1 MNREFKDAL
10 EDSPVIAA
18 IKDDNGL
25 KECLKSDIQVV
36 FILYGD
42 ICNIADIVDTVKQ
55 AGKMAL
61 VHLDLINGL
70 SAKDVA
76 VDFIKKYTK
85 ADGIISTKPALI
97 KHAGE
102 IGLTSVL
109 RLFVIDSMLTSTIH

>member
-42 ICNIADIVDTVKQ
+42 ICNIADFVRRQVNIRRMKQ
-55 AGKMAL
+55 
-61 VHLDLINGL
+61 N
-70 SAKDVA
+70 
-76 VDFIKKYTK
+76 
-85 ADGIISTKPALI
+85 
-97 KHAGE
+97 
-102 IGLTSVL
+102 VL
-109 RLFVIDSMLTSTIH
+109 Q

>member
-42 ICNIADIVDTVKQ
+42 ICNIADI
-55 AGKMAL
+55 AFICHRFHGLREYSEACEGGKTGC
-61 VHLDLINGL
+61 H
-70 SAKDVA
+70 
-76 VDFIKKYTK
+76 
-85 ADGIISTKPALI
+85 
-97 KHAGE
+97 
-102 IGLTSVL
+102 
-109 RLFVIDSMLTSTIH
+109 

>member
-55 AGKMAL
+55 AGKMAK
-61 VHLDLINGL
+61 
-70 SAKDVA
+70 SKFAAKTRYV
-76 VDFIKKYTK
+76 KWT
-85 ADGIISTKPALI
+85 
-97 KHAGE
+97 
-102 IGLTSVL
+102 
-109 RLFVIDSMLTSTIH
+109 R

>member
-42 ICNIADIVDTVKQ
+42 ICNIADIVDT
-55 AGKMAL
+55 GET
-61 VHLDLINGL
+61 GR
-70 SAKDVA
+70 KDGTGSSGF
-76 VDFIKKYTK
+76 DQWPFCQ
-85 ADGIISTKPALI
+85 GCS
-97 KHAGE
+97 G
-102 IGLTSVL
+102 
-109 RLFVIDSMLTSTIH
+109 

>member
-42 ICNIADIVDTVKQ
+42 ICNVADIVDTVKQ

-76 VDFIKKYTK
+76 VDFIKKYY
-85 ADGIISTKPALI
+85 
-97 KHAGE
+97 
-102 IGLTSVL
+102 IGAAFICHRFYGL
-109 RLFVIDSMLTSTIH
+109 REYSEACEGGKTGCH

>member
-55 AGKMAL
+55 A
-61 VHLDLINGL
+61 
-70 SAKDVA
+70 
-76 VDFIKKYTK
+76 
-85 ADGIISTKPALI
+85 
-97 KHAGE
+97 
-102 IGLTSVL
+102 
-109 RLFVIDSMLTSTIH
+109 

>member
-18 IKDDNGL
+18 IKDEYGL
-25 KECLKSDIQVV
+25 KECLKSDIRVV

-42 ICNIADIVDTVKQ
+42 ICNIADIVDAVKQ
-55 AGKMAL
+55 TGKMAL

-97 KHAGE
+97 
-102 IGLTSVL
+102 
-109 RLFVIDSMLTSTIH
+109 